1 MKSQT
6 KKIILASTSPR
17 RKELFSKLRLPFVT
31 EAPDYEEDMT
41 LKMPPLKLAKVLS
54 NGKAMSVAKNHKT
67 GIVIGADTFVVL
79 NNKLLGKPK
88 SEADARKMLASLSGK
103 RVDILTGMTIIDIA
117 RAKKVSLTDV
127 TKVYI
132 KKLSPSEINN
142 YIASGEPMDKAGAF
156 AIQELGAVLIKRIEG
171 DFMGSLGLPLFT
183 LAKELKK
190 MGVDVL

>member
-1 MKSQT
+1 MKLQT
-6 KKIILASTSPR
+6 QKIILASTSPR
-17 RKELFSKLRLPFVT
+17 RKELFAKLRLLFTV

-41 LKMPPLKLAKVLS
+41 LKIPPLKLAKVLS
-54 NGKAMSVAKNHKT
+54 SGKAMSVAKNHKT
-67 GIVIGADTFVVL
+67 GIVVGADTFVVL

-88 SEADARKMLASLSGK
+88 SVMDAKKMLTSLSGK
-103 RVDILTGMTIIDIA
+103 RVDILTGLTIIDIA
-117 RAKKVSLTDV
+117 RHKKVSLTDV

-132 KKLSPSEINN
+132 KKLSSSEINN
-142 YIASGEPMDKAGAF
+142 YVASGEPMDKAGAF

-190 MGVDVL
+190 LGVDVL

>member
-1 MKSQT
+1 MKKPT

-117 RAKKVSLTDV
+117 RAKKVSITDV

-190 MGVDVL
+190 LGVEVL

>member
-1 MKSQT
+1 MKKIT

-17 RKELFSKLRLPFVT
+17 RKELFAKLRLPFIT

-41 LKMPPLKLAKVLS
+41 LKIPPLKLAKVLS
-54 NGKAMSVAKNHKT
+54 SGKALSVAKNHKS
-67 GIVIGADTFVVL
+67 GIIIGADTFVVL

-88 SEADARKMLASLSGK
+88 SEADARWMLSSLSGK
-103 RVDILTGMTIIDIA
+103 RVDILTGLTIIDVA
-117 RAKKVSLTDV
+117 HNKKVSLTDV

-132 KKLSPSEINN
+132 KKLSSSEINN

>member
-1 MKSQT
+1 MKKTT

-17 RKELFSKLRLPFVT
+17 RQELFSKLRLPFIT

-41 LKMPPLKLAKVLS
+41 LKMPTLKLAKVLS
-54 NGKAMSVAKNHKT
+54 SGKAMSVAKNHKT
-67 GIVIGADTFVVL
+67 GIIIGADTFVVL

-88 SEADARKMLASLSGK
+88 SEAEARKMLASLSGK

-117 RAKKVSLTDV
+117 RAKKVSITDV

-132 KKLSPSEINN
+132 KKLSSQEINN
-142 YIASGEPMDKAGAF
+142 YVASGEPMDKAGAF

-190 MGVDVL
+190 LGVDVL